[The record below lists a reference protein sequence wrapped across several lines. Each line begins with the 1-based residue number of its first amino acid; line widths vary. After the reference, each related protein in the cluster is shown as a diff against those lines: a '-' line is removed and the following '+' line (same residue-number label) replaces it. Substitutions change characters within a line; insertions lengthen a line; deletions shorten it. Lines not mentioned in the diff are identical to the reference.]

1 MRLPR
6 WSSSNGAF
14 VKCMLLGQGQE
25 PKPACS
31 YSKSWQL
38 GSPFAHIGAV
48 CSKNV
53 NYSISGAE
61 NCSIRAKDEHK
72 RSRSSSS
79 KPTARRPIEAQEGRR
94 ATS

>member
-1 MRLPR
+1 MRLTR

-61 NCSIRAKDEHK
+61 NCSIRLGLNIRKFILTHFQWCK
-72 RSRSSSS
+72 FLL
-79 KPTARRPIEAQEGRR
+79 
-94 ATS
+94 